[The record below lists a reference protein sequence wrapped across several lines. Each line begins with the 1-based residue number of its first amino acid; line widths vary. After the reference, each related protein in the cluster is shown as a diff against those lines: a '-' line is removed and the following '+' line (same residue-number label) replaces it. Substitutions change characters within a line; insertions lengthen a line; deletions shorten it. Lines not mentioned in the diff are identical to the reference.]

1 MVTEGHDAYPW
12 ARQPAETHQSYG
24 AFRVYMDARS
34 TTKVAEQLSKS
45 DTIIKRWCTEH
56 RWVERVS
63 AYDVYIAEAQT
74 DGAVDWITNARS
86 ETQSLADKLRGLL
99 SERLDDC
106 IRTKQDP
113 TMRWSS
119 AAQVL
124 LKLQEAGIAPV
135 SDDKMAAELDRVSK
149 MIERIEGAVV

>member
-1 MVTEGHDAYPW
+1 MTEGNESYPW
-12 ARQPAETHQSYG
+12 ARRSTETSPAYG
-24 AFRVYMDARS
+24 AFRVYLDVRS
-34 TTKVAEQLSKS
+34 NAKTAQQLGKSKTLIDKWS
-45 DTIIKRWCTEH
+45 SEH
-56 RWVERVS
+56 DWVERVV
-63 AYDVYIAEAQT
+63 AYDVYLAEAAT

-86 ETQSLADKLRGLL
+86 ETQQLADKLRGLL

>member
-1 MVTEGHDAYPW
+1 MTEGHESYPW
-12 ARQPAETHQSYG
+12 ARREQETSPAYG
-24 AFRVYMDARS
+24 AFRVYMDTRS
-34 TTKVAEQLSKS
+34 TGKTAEQLGKS
-45 DTIIKRWCTEH
+45 TTLIERWCRDH
-56 RWVERVS
+56 DWVARVL
-63 AYDVYIAEAQT
+63 AYDVYITEAET

>member
-1 MVTEGHDAYPW
+1 MTEGNESYPW
-12 ARQPAETHQSYG
+12 ARRDTESSPAYE
-24 AFRVYMDARS
+24 AFRTYMDTRS
-34 TTKVAEQLSKS
+34 VRATAEQLVKS
-45 DTIIKRWCTEH
+45 RTIIGQWCTKH
-56 RWVERVS
+56 AWVERC
-63 AYDVYIAEAQT
+63 AAFDTYLTEART

-106 IRTKQDP
+106 ITKKQDP
-113 TMRWSS
+113 TVRWSQ
-119 AAQVL
+119 AATVL
-124 LKLQEAGIAPV
+124 MKLQEAGIAPV

>member
-1 MVTEGHDAYPW
+1 MTEGHESYPW
-12 ARQPAETHQSYG
+12 ARRGTESHQAYA
-24 AFRVYMDARS
+24 AFRVYMDVRS
-34 TTKVAEQLSKS
+34 TRIVAEQLTKS
-45 DTIIKRWCTEH
+45 EALMRRWSAEH
-56 RWVERVS
+56 DWVERCT
-63 AYDVYIAEAQT
+63 AFDTYLAEAKT
-74 DGAVDWITNARS
+74 DGQVDWITNARS
-86 ETQSLADKLRGLL
+86 ETQNLADKLRGLL

>member
-1 MVTEGHDAYPW
+1 MVTEGHESYPW
-12 ARQPAETHQSYG
+12 ARRTTESHQAYA
-24 AFRVYMDARS
+24 AFQLYMDIRS
-34 TTKVAEQLSKS
+34 TGKVAEQLGKS
-45 DTIIKRWCTEH
+45 TTLIERWCRDH
-56 RWVERVS
+56 DWVSRVVDH
-63 AYDVYIAEAQT
+63 DVYVAQAKT
-74 DGAVDWITNARS
+74 DGQVDWITNARS
-86 ETQSLADKLRGLL
+86 ETQNLADKLRGLL

>member
-1 MVTEGHDAYPW
+1 MTEGHDAYPW
-12 ARQPAETHQSYG
+12 ARRATETSPAYG
-24 AFRVYMDARS
+24 AFRVYLDVRS
-34 TTKVAEQLSKS
+34 NAKTAQQLGKSKTLIDKWS
-45 DTIIKRWCTEH
+45 SEH
-56 RWVERVS
+56 DWVERVV
-63 AYDVYIAEAQT
+63 AYDVYLAEAAT

-86 ETQSLADKLRGLL
+86 ETQNLADKLRGVL

-106 IRTKQDP
+106 IRRKDDP
-113 TMRWSS
+113 TMRWS
-119 AAQVL
+119 AAATVL

>member
-1 MVTEGHDAYPW
+1 ME
-12 ARQPAETHQSYG
+12 
-24 AFRVYMDARS
+24 
-34 TTKVAEQLSKS
+34 
-45 DTIIKRWCTEH
+45 RWCRDH
-56 RWVERVS
+56 DWVDRCV
-63 AYDVYIAEAQT
+63 AFDVYLSEAQT
-74 DGAVDWITNARS
+74 DGQVDWITNARS